1 MALVRARCY
10 VWEIMAV
17 GGHSTLSQV
26 QVYIDEFNREQKAED
41 AMARSGYKQQ
51 SMVVATRQD
60 SRLDDPNMQRLPPPR
75 TADVGPT
82 PRPVKSVIRHI
93 VCVWPI
99 MAVIGA
105 CDAIGA
111 SR

>member
-41 AMARSGYKQQ
+41 AMEKLAAGIS
-51 SMVVATRQD
+51 
-60 SRLDDPNMQRLPPPR
+60 SR
-75 TADVGPT
+75 AWWW
-82 PRPVKSVIRHI
+82 RPGRIRGWMIQTCSDYHHQGR
-93 VCVWPI
+93 P
-99 MAVIGA
+99 MSDQPHG
-105 CDAIGA
+105 
-111 SR
+111 R